1 MKNRTNSI
9 EKKQKICFNKKNYYI
24 QKNNKFNSIIF
35 KISISK
41 TQTKRKQEKKED
53 ISTILPKNK
62 N

>member
-1 MKNRTNSI
+1 LKKSKKYVLIKN
-9 EKKQKICFNKKNYYI
+9 NYYI